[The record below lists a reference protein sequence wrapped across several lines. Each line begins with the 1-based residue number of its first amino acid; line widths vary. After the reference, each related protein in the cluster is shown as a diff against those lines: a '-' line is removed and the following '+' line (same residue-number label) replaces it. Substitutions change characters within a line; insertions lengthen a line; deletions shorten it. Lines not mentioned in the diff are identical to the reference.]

1 MPRRPRAHELE
12 ELSRIQLRS
21 IFSQCGWVVW
31 DLHPDYGEDLFVRI
45 FAHEMATPYSFF
57 VQAKATDHIED
68 YIQKDGQYL
77 TYPIRIDH
85 LEHWGQFWEP
95 VILTIWDAQTNTT
108 YWQIIQDFLQKE
120 ERKKLKRKSLNVRI
134 PLKNVLDA
142 HGLSRIFQRT
152 RTRFERFNILAE
164 GMRELVR
171 TLEEHF
177 DVQVKYDS
185 ELPTWTVKY
194 SRDTYN
200 VILPGELYEALV
212 TGASTKN
219 MDVNVYFN
227 KIIKESLML
236 DAYFSGKAYEQWTD
250 QGSVVIKLKN
260 TESEYFKI
268 SFDTYEEWEK
278 KKQEWTERKS

>member
-1 MPRRPRAHELE
+1 M
-12 ELSRIQLRS
+12 
-21 IFSQCGWVVW
+21 
-31 DLHPDYGEDLFVRI
+31 
-45 FAHEMATPYSFF
+45 
-57 VQAKATDHIED
+57 
-68 YIQKDGQYL
+68 
-77 TYPIRIDH
+77 
-85 LEHWGQFWEP
+85 
-95 VILTIWDAQTNTT
+95 
-108 YWQIIQDFLQKE
+108 QKE

-278 KKQEWTERKS
+278 KKQEWTERKP